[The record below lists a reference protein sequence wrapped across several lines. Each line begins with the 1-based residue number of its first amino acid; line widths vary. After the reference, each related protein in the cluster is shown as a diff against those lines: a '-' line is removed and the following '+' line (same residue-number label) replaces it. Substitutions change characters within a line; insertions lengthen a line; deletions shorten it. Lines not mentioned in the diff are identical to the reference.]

1 MWYALAVVVAAL
13 IIGQAMSPRT
23 QAIKPAGL
31 DEFQAPTAE
40 VGREIP
46 VAFGTVDVRGPN
58 VVWYGDLRSTPI
70 RK

>member
-13 IIGQAMSPRT
+13 IIGQAMAPKT
-23 QAIKPAGL
+23 QPIKPSGI
-31 DEFQAPTAE
+31 DEFSAPTAE
-40 VGREIP
+40 AGREIP
-46 VAFGTVDVRGPN
+46 VVFGTVDVRGPN

>member
-13 IIGQAMSPRT
+13 IIGQAMAPKT
-23 QAIKPAGL
+23 QPVKPSGI
-31 DEFQAPTAE
+31 DEFSAPTAE

-46 VAFGTVDVRGPN
+46 VVFGTVDVRGSN
-58 VVWYGDLRSTPI
+58 VVWYGDLRTTPI